1 MNNLTDSDIGG
12 VLSLAKELGFKGWGG
27 HSASAALA
35 INRLLFEGQGE
46 YVVACNQ
53 ALLSK
58 GCLVGRV
65 AVRFDGQF
73 YDADAEPKT
82 LEDIKSWGEMN
93 VHDVDFMVYFD
104 DSDPWDSNKATDV
117 FMSTFVEAEVEG
129 SLLMS
134 FPMTQQA
141 ENMTT
146 LEKAITLY
154 EKQKEEDT
162 LLLAGAASSAGAQR
176 MGLL

>member
-1 MNNLTDSDIGG
+1 MNNLTDGDIAG

-53 ALLSK
+53 ALLNK
-58 GCLVGRV
+58 GCLVGHV
-65 AVRFDGQF
+65 AVRFDGHI

-82 LEDIKSWGEMN
+82 LEDIESWGELN

-104 DSDPWDSNKATDV
+104 DSDPWNADKATDV
-117 FMSTFVEAEVEG
+117 VIFNIEEAKVEG

-134 FPMTQQA
+134 FSMTQQV

-154 EKQKEEDT
+154 EQQKEEDA
-162 LLLAGAASSAGAQR
+162 LLLAGTACSAGAQR